1 MASQPICAFFSL
13 KLDRQGGHFMNE
25 DARRDLV
32 PALILFILSIVFGG
46 GGLLA
51 LVNILSVLPLI
62 FYGLYTLKIVK
73 PRFAYVSKKKR
84 KKKRYHDIPFYE
96 SMREYPHP
104 VLMPRF
110 LYSIVG
116 ALFSVVGVLFFLIP
130 PISKYFSNWGDIYG
144 GMGSKKLIPIPDL
157 PNQKVMD
164 AYEEDESSYATGHRG
179 PGFGAG
185 DSGSSHSNP
194 GHIHQSHTE
203 RNQNAKGSGPQIDE
217 EQLAELAKAVSSFV
231 QESSKNVSEIFKEF
245 MATQNGQAKPADSRT
260 MKGFPFNRKPPKF
273 DQAAAS
279 SKSTQSKSTQPDPD
293 AIRAQVEARVIE
305 QIAKNDQELREIS
318 KVSVHALDVMF
329 GGSKL
334 TKDKYQASIEE
345 AVELSGKTLQAAKE
359 YIQVGHNPE
368 VLQKFLDRSNM
379 INQKTGELLDA
390 LVTHQ
395 QNAVEDDVDD
405 LTQSLEELQDNLKY
419 YKYK

>member
-1 MASQPICAFFSL
+1 
-13 KLDRQGGHFMNE
+13 MNE

-46 GGLLA
+46 GGLFA
-51 LVNILSVLPLI
+51 LVNVLSVLPLI

-84 KKKRYHDIPFYE
+84 KKKRYNDIPFYE
-96 SMREYPHP
+96 AMREYPHP

-116 ALFSVVGVLFFLIP
+116 ALFSIVGVLFFLIP

-164 AYEEDESSYATGHRG
+164 AYEEDEYSYTTGHRG
-179 PGFGAG
+179 PDFGASYS
-185 DSGSSHSNP
+185 DHSHWNT
-194 GHIHQSHTE
+194 GHMHQA
-203 RNQNAKGSGPQIDE
+203 NANHNHNKNANGSGPQVDE

-245 MATQNGQAKPADSRT
+245 MASQNGQAKTADSKKT
-260 MKGFPFNRKPPKF
+260 AKGFPFNAKPPKF
-273 DQAAAS
+273 NQKDAGSQNDQT
-279 SKSTQSKSTQPDPD
+279 KSTEPDPD
-293 AIRAQVEARVIE
+293 AIRCQVEERVIA

>member
-1 MASQPICAFFSL
+1 
-13 KLDRQGGHFMNE
+13 MNE

-46 GGLLA
+46 GGLFA
-51 LVNILSVLPLI
+51 LVNVLSVLPLI

-84 KKKRYHDIPFYE
+84 KKKRYNDIPFYE
-96 SMREYPHP
+96 AMREYPHP

-116 ALFSVVGVLFFLIP
+116 ALFSIVGVLFFLIP

-164 AYEEDESSYATGHRG
+164 AYEEDEYSYTTGQRG
-179 PGFGAG
+179 PDFGASYS
-185 DSGSSHSNP
+185 DHSHWNT
-194 GHIHQSHTE
+194 GHIHQA
-203 RNQNAKGSGPQIDE
+203 NANHNHNKNANGSGPKVDE

-245 MATQNGQAKPADSRT
+245 MASQNGQAKTADSKKT
-260 MKGFPFNRKPPKF
+260 TKGFPFNAKPPKF
-273 DQAAAS
+273 NQKDAGCQNAQT
-279 SKSTQSKSTQPDPD
+279 KSTKPDPD
-293 AIRAQVEARVIE
+293 AIRCQVEERVIA